1 MQDQPSTFELLTAVR
16 NFLRDTAMT
25 QLKDH
30 AAFHA
35 RVATNAVDIVLR
47 EMEIG
52 PTDDAEEL
60 ERLRMLLDMDGDLD
74 TLNRELC
81 RRIRDGDI
89 DLETPGFVDHL
100 WDTTLTKLA
109 IDQPKYAAY
118 RRVVESRKESSE

>member
-1 MQDQPSTFELLTAVR
+1 MQDQPSTVELLTAVR

-35 RVATNAVDIVLR
+35 RVATNAMDIVLR
-47 EMEIG
+47 ELDTA
-52 PTDDAEEL
+52 PKRNAEET
-60 ERLRMLLDMDGDLD
+60 ERLRQLLEMDADLE

-81 RRIRDGDI
+81 SRIRTGDI
-89 DLETPGFVDHL
+89 SLDTPGFTEHL
-100 WDTTLTKLA
+100 WETTLTKMA

-118 RRVVESRKESSE
+118 RREMESREG